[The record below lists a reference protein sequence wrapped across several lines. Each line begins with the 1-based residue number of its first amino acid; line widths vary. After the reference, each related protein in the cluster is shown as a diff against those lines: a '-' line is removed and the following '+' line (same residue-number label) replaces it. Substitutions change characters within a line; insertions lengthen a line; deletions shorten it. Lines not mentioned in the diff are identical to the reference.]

1 MPARLNCTGA
11 SQALHEANDGGKA
24 YPQCGIRLAACNSVK
39 RVPVMSLLARKP
51 GQTTMA
57 GTTGEKDMKVWGPIN
72 NKRATR
78 PSGAQCT
85 CLPQGQK
92 QLLRLESQGT
102 KTFSYLPE
110 LTDALIASQVQ
121 MVTTNGLS
129 PCLGFAT
136 EESSLVSNN
145 NTVCGSLARP
155 LVFVTTMWKLPKVA
169 CTDASDGR
177 MH

>member
-102 KTFSYLPE
+102 KRHLGTPVGWPRHRCHALPI
-110 LTDALIASQVQ
+110 LRLKVFLGPFALVSGLPDFASQ
-121 MVTTNGLS
+121 LKPIS
-129 PCLGFAT
+129 FPLG
-136 EESSLVSNN
+136 
-145 NTVCGSLARP
+145 
-155 LVFVTTMWKLPKVA
+155 
-169 CTDASDGR
+169 
-177 MH
+177 